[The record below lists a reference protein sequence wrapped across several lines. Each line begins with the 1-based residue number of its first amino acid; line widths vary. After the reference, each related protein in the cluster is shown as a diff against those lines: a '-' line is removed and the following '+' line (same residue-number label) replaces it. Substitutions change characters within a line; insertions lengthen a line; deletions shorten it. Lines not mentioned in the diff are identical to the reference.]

1 MTKPN
6 SFLVISLLVFI
17 AIGLILLGSLIVE
30 KYEDVPGIVIVFFI
44 FLVAAGII
52 PSLLVQKIFYPKDK

>member
-6 SFLVISLLVFI
+6 SFMVISLLVFI
-17 AIGLILLGSLIVE
+17 AIGLIFLGSLIVE
-30 KYEDVPGIVIVFFI
+30 KYEDVPGIVIVFFV

-52 PSLLVQKIFYPKDK
+52 PSFVVQKIFYPKDK